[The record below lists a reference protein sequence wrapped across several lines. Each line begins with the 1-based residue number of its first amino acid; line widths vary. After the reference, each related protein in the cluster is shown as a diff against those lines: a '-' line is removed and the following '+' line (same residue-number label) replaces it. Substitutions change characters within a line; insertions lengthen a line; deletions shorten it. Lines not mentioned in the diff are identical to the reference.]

1 MADGFKHW
9 ISSATRMVSSVAVR
23 RGAVVALPVLL
34 VGVAAVVAASHHVR
48 SKNGQPDTLSPQTKA
63 AGVIAHPT
71 SDGVEEPGRGR
82 DAERVSDMPGK
93 AWIDILLRT
102 VRGLLTHN
110 TGLVA
115 AGITFYSLLA
125 LFPAVVAL
133 VSLYGL
139 FGGGLDMDLSFL
151 RFVLPGE
158 TGDFVLGQI
167 TSVAEARTHQLSIAF
182 FSGLLIA
189 IWGANGATSALFLAM
204 NIVYEEG
211 ERRGF
216 VTRTLVS
223 LLFTFSALVVAA
235 LAAFTAAA
243 MALSSSPL
251 APEWAT
257 WAAGGRLVLQWAAG
271 FVGLSLLYRFG
282 PSRADARWRWINWGA
297 AIASAAWT
305 LSSAV
310 FATLIAAAPQLG
322 AIYGSVSAVMLLG
335 VWIYIGAIIAIAGAQ
350 LNAEIEHQTAIDTTT
365 GEAKPM
371 GERGAWMA
379 DTLGDTQR

>member
-1 MADGFKHW
+1 MADGFKDR
-9 ISSATRMVSSVAVR
+9 ISSATRMVSNAAAR
-23 RGAVVALPVLL
+23 RGALVALPVVL
-34 VGVAAVVAASHHVR
+34 VGVAAVVAVGHMR
-48 SKNGQPDTLSPQTKA
+48 RKDGGPDTLAPETKA
-63 AGVIAHPT
+63 AGLIAHPT
-71 SDGVEEPGRGR
+71 SDGVDEPDRGR

-115 AGITFYSLLA
+115 AGITFYALLA

-139 FGGGLDMDLSFL
+139 IGGGLDMDLGFL

-158 TGDFVLGQI
+158 TGEFVLGQI
-167 TSVAEARTHQLSIAF
+167 ASVAEARTHELSIAF

-211 ERRGF
+211 EGRSF
-216 VTRTLVS
+216 LTRTLVS
-223 LLFTFSALVVAA
+223 LLFTFCALVVAA

-243 MALSSSPL
+243 MALSSSPI

-257 WAAGGRLVLQWAAG
+257 WAAAGRLVLQWAAG
-271 FVGLSLLYRFG
+271 FAGLSLLYRFG

-310 FATLIAAAPQLG
+310 FATAIAAAPQLG

-365 GEAKPM
+365 GAARPM

-379 DTLGDTQR
+379 DTLGDAQR